1 MRVKNRPGTLLGG
14 RGAVRSAA
22 ARPVATAVSPRVALE
37 DPLKLPGSLSVALVL
52 PMLVG
57 LSACAAARPSRDY
70 SVLEPVQVGY
80 GTEWRGEL
88 TGAVGSLAGDDLS
101 RQQVG
106 RVEDMLQDRVSGLIV
121 SRRGD
126 GTVSVRL
133 RGSRSFLGNNEPLVV
148 IDGTAINASSVSLAL
163 SGISPQSISRIDVL
177 KDAGSTAAYGSRGAN
192 GVILITT
199 KRGFSR

>member
-1 MRVKNRPGTLLGG
+1 
-14 RGAVRSAA
+14 
-22 ARPVATAVSPRVALE
+22 
-37 DPLKLPGSLSVALVL
+37 LKLPGSLSVALVL

-57 LSACAAARPSRDY
+57 LSACGAARPSRDY
-70 SVLEPVQVGY
+70 SDLEPVQVGY